1 MTEILLHHYDNSP
14 FSEKIR
20 VCLGIKGLAW
30 GAVEQP
36 VIMPKPHLV
45 PLTGGY
51 RKIPVMQ
58 IGADIYCDSVLIARE
73 LERRYP
79 TPSLFPSGDAGLA
92 HALAFWSDRAVFQA
106 AVSVIFGNLGA
117 HVPEDFVKDRQ
128 ALTGQPFDP
137 ARMAAVVPHMEAQLS
152 AHIALLDEQLA
163 DGRAYLTGAKPGLA
177 DANGYFNLWF
187 LGAAFPPAARYY
199 RAAPAVSAWYD
210 RVAAIGHGTRS
221 AVDPERA
228 LEIARLAEPA
238 AASVTAQDAA
248 RLGKPVTAA
257 ADDYGRDP
265 ISGVLAGSSA
275 HHVAIL
281 REDEQLGRINV
292 HVPRIGFVISFQE

>member
-20 VCLGIKGLAW
+20 VCLGIKGLSW
-30 GAVEQP
+30 GAVDQP

-51 RKIPVMQ
+51 RRIPVMQ

-79 TPSLFPSGDAGLA
+79 HPSLFPTGDFGLA
-92 HALAFWSDRAVFQA
+92 EALAYWSDRAVFQA
-106 AVSVIFGNLGA
+106 AVAVIFGSLGA

-137 ARMAAVVPHMEAQLS
+137 ARMAAVVPHMKAQLR
-152 AHIALLDEQLA
+152 AHVAMLEAQLA
-163 DGRAYLTGAKPGLA
+163 DGRAFLTGVQPGLA
-177 DANGYFNLWF
+177 DANGYYNLWF
-187 LGAAFPPAARYY
+187 VRSAFAPAAALYADF
-199 RAAPAVSAWYD
+199 AAVAAWYD
-210 RVAAIGHGTRS
+210 RVAAIGHGESR
-221 AVDPERA
+221 AVSPEQA
-228 LEIARLAEPA
+228 LEIARVA
-238 AASVTAQDAA
+238 APQADTISPHDAHH
-248 RLGKPVTAA
+248 LGKPVTAA

-265 ISGVLAGSSA
+265 ISGVLAGSSD
-275 HHVAIL
+275 HHVAI
-281 REDEQLGRINV
+281 RRTDESCGEIAV
-292 HVPRIGFVISFQE
+292 HVPRIGYVISFHD

>member
-1 MTEILLHHYDNSP
+1 MTDILLHHYDNSP

-30 GAVEQP
+30 GAVDQP

-79 TPSLFPSGDAGLA
+79 GPSLFPTGDFGLA
-92 HALAFWSDRAVFQA
+92 HALAYWSDKAVFHA
-106 AVSVIFGNLGA
+106 TVAVIFGNLGA

-137 ARMAAVVPHMEAQLS
+137 ARMAAVVPHMEAQLR
-152 AHIALLDEQLA
+152 AHIAFLDEQLA
-163 DGRAYLTGAKPGLA
+163 DGRAFLTGAKPGLA
-177 DANGYFNLWF
+177 DANGYYNLWF
-187 LGAAFPPAARYY
+187 IGNAFPPAASQY
-199 RAAPAVSAWYD
+199 RAVPAVAAWYD
-210 RVAAIGHGTRS
+210 RVAAIGHGARRPVS
-221 AVDPERA
+221 PDQA
-228 LEIARLAEPA
+228 LEIARAAEPA
-238 AASVTAQDAA
+238 PASVAAQEAG
-248 RLGKPVTAA
+248 RTGKPVTAA

-265 ISGVLAGSSA
+265 ITGVLVGSSD

-281 REDEQLGRINV
+281 REDDQLGRIAV
-292 HVPRIGFVISFQE
+292 HVPRIGFVISFQD